1 LADNLAQLP
10 LPEGSMVNDLPSG
23 GRWVWWSPTLLALL
37 VAALWG
43 VGAFIRHERRL
54 VKDSPDFKTALAA
67 VRPLLE
73 AANPTPRAIK
83 RYQNRMRYLAERLRP
98 QPYEP
103 DAIDTFLHWVGGRI
117 GRGIVPDAWF
127 DTSLQ
132 TRISEPALI
141 LLGAI
146 EVFAP
151 QAFEQPAE
159 KVLEWLD
166 GAEDGDARAQRRAQL
181 WREVKADF
189 ARRFP
194 EDRDSRAWPG
204 VEDIHLYQTFVQSG
218 GRTEVVRQT
227 PPAPP
232 GRPPRSKPV
241 VVAQNPN

>member
-1 LADNLAQLP
+1 
-10 LPEGSMVNDLPSG
+10 
-23 GRWVWWSPTLLALL
+23 LLALL
-37 VAALWG
+37 VAGLWG

-54 VKDSPDFKTALAA
+54 VMDSPDFKTALAA

-73 AANPTPRAIK
+73 AVNPTPRAIK

-103 DAIDTFLHWVGGRI
+103 DAIDTFLHWVGDRI
-117 GRGIVPDAWF
+117 GRSIVPDAWF
-127 DTSLQ
+127 DSSLK

-159 KVLEWLD
+159 RVIDWLD
-166 GAEDGDARAQRRAQL
+166 RKVNGDRRAQQRAQT

-189 ARRFP
+189 RDRFP
-194 EDRDSRAWPG
+194 PDRYPRSWPSTED
-204 VEDIHLYQTFVQSG
+204 VKLYQSFVQRG
-218 GRTEVVRQT
+218 ERVEAARGT

-232 GRPPRSKPV
+232 GRSPQAKPV